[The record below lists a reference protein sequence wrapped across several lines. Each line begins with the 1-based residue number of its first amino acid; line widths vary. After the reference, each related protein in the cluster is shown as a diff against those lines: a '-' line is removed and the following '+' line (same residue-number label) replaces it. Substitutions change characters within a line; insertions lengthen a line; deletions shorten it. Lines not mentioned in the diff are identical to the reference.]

1 MFDDLKKKV
10 VVITGGSGF
19 FGSQL
24 VEAYLKNDTKVINI
38 DIKNGKIKHK
48 NLFFYKCNIASEKNL
63 KYCSNKIKKKFK
75 IIDILINNAAIDH
88 PPVKKK
94 SGNNFENLNL
104 GLLQKEISVGL
115 VGAILCSKIFGTT
128 MSKQK
133 TGGVIVNISSDLGI
147 IAPDQRLYSNTKFVK
162 PVSYSVIKHGIIGLT
177 KYTAA
182 YWAKKNIRC
191 NAFAPGGI
199 DNKQNQTF
207 KRRIKKLIP
216 LARMALK
223 NEYNNT
229 VLFLSSNNSS
239 YITGATIIAD
249 GGRSII

>member
-10 VVITGGSGF
+10 VIITGGSGF

-24 VEAYLKNDTKVINI
+24 VEEYLKNDAKVINI

-48 NLFFYKCNIASEKNL
+48 NLYFYKCNITSEKNL
-63 KYCSNKIKKKFK
+63 KYCSNKIKKKYK
-75 IIDILINNAAIDH
+75 VIDILINNAAIDH

-94 SGNNFENLNL
+94 LGNNFEYLNL
-104 GLLQKEISVGL
+104 RLLQKEISVGL
-115 VGAILCSKIFGTT
+115 VGAILCSKIFGTI

-147 IAPDQRLYSNTKFVK
+147 IAPDQRLYSNSKFIK

-207 KRRIKKLIP
+207 KRKIKKLIP
-216 LARMALK
+216 LGRMASK

-229 VLFLSSNNSS
+229 VLFLSSNKSS